1 MSDTLRAQS
10 SARRTVDNRQDGSD
24 RAAYRA
30 TLLKLARADSRIWCL
45 DSDMGGLEK
54 QFEAVLPEQY
64 VDLGI
69 AEANLM
75 SVGAALASTGILPF
89 INTMAAFASAR
100 ALEQVKIDIA
110 YHRLPV
116 RIVATHSGLSAGHL
130 GPTHHAQQDLAVMR
144 SLPNMTVMT
153 PADAGE
159 TVRMVNAA
167 AYMSGPVY
175 IRLGRGS
182 TAPVYHG
189 DAGFTVGEAVE
200 LRTGSD
206 VTIIAAGSYP
216 VLFALEAAEQLTEQG
231 IAAAVLNMHTIK
243 PLDVTAVVRA
253 ASGTAGV
260 VTVEDHVLLGGLG
273 GAVAEAVAEH
283 EPTRVLRIGVSD
295 AFSSQPGSHRAQL
308 IAGGVS
314 PQNIVTA
321 AKAVV
326 SGRSYT
332 TTVHNSNTA
341 KESAS

>member
-1 MSDTLRAQS
+1 MSGPP
-10 SARRTVDNRQDGSD
+10 SARSTARAAVDDRQNGSD

-30 TLLKLARADSRIWCL
+30 TLVELARADSRIWCL

-54 QFEAVLPEQY
+54 QFQAVLPQQY

-89 INTMAAFASAR
+89 VNTMAAFASAR

-110 YHRLPV
+110 YHKLPV

-153 PADAGE
+153 PADASE

-167 AYMSGPVY
+167 AYLPGPVY
-175 IRLGRGS
+175 IRLGRGP
-182 TAPVYHG
+182 TEPVYHG

-206 VTIIAAGSYP
+206 VTIVAAGSHS
-216 VLFALEAAEQLTEQG
+216 VLFALEAAERLAERG
-231 IAAAVLNMHTIK
+231 IEAAVLNMHTIK
-243 PLDVTAVVRA
+243 PLDVAAVVRA
-253 ASGTAGV
+253 ASSTAGI
-260 VTVEDHVLLGGLG
+260 VTVEDHALLGGLG

-283 EPTRVLRIGVSD
+283 APTRVLRVGVSD
-295 AFSSQPGSHRAQL
+295 AFSSRPGGHRAQL
-308 IAGGVS
+308 VTGGVS
-314 PQNIVTA
+314 PQNVLA
-321 AKAVV
+321 AAMAVV
-326 SGRSYT
+326 SGRSWT
-332 TTVHNSNTA
+332 ATVYSSPTA

>member
-1 MSDTLRAQS
+1 MSVTQKGQGMAQG
-10 SARRTVDNRQDGSD
+10 AVDGSD
-24 RAAYRA
+24 RVAYRA
-30 TLLKLARADSRIWCL
+30 TLLELARADSRIWCL

-54 QFEAVLPEQY
+54 QFQTVLPEQY

-75 SVGAALASTGILPF
+75 SVGAALAGTGILPF
-89 INTMAAFASAR
+89 VNTMAAFASAR

-116 RIVATHSGLSAGHL
+116 RIVATHSGLSAAHL

-167 AYMSGPVY
+167 AYLPGPVY
-175 IRLGRGS
+175 IRLGRGP
-182 TAPVYHG
+182 TDPVYHG
-189 DAGFTVGEAVE
+189 EAGFTVGKAVQ
-200 LRTGSD
+200 LRAGCD

-216 VLFALEAAEQLTEQG
+216 VLFALEAAEQLAEQG
-231 IAAAVLNMHTIK
+231 VEAAVLNMHTIK
-243 PLDVTAVVRA
+243 PLDLTTVVRA
-253 ASGTAGV
+253 ASNTAGI
-260 VTVEDHVLLGGLG
+260 VTVEDHALLGGLG
-273 GAVAEAVAEH
+273 GAVTEAVAEH
-283 EPTRVLRIGVSD
+283 QPTRVLRVGVSD
-295 AFSSQPGSHRAQL
+295 AFSSRPGSHYAQL
-308 IAGGVS
+308 LTGGVS
-314 PQNIVTA
+314 PQNVVAA

-326 SGRSYT
+326 SGRSST
-332 TTVHNSNTA
+332 TSVHNSHTP